1 MRILTVSDIHGHF
14 SVFKLETLPT
24 IDLVLIAG
32 DLTTYGFYASGQA
45 QTQAIREIDDARAW
59 FKALSQRCQKI
70 YWVQG
75 NHDRGIPDSFLDP
88 FAVNIRD
95 QSVNVEC
102 NGVDFSLRGVSLT
115 CAFDRPYMVKDWAY
129 TTADPN
135 EDAKAFDFGYHDII
149 VSHCPPLNCLDQIKS
164 GKHIGSPALR
174 SHILKHQPVL
184 VLCGHVHEAAGLEK
198 IGRTL
203 VVNSAGRGEIMT
215 LAEVEKEA
223 ERGPKDR

>member
-1 MRILTVSDIHGHF
+1 LVQGAQS
-14 SVFKLETLPT
+14 TLP
-24 IDLVLIAG
+24 
-32 DLTTYGFYASGQA
+32 
-45 QTQAIREIDDARAW
+45 
-59 FKALSQRCQKI
+59 KI

-75 NHDRGIPDSFLDP
+75 NHDRGISDSFLDP

-129 TTADPN
+129 TTADPS
-135 EDAKAFDFGYHDII
+135 EDAKAFDFGYHDVI
-149 VSHCPPLNCLDQIKS
+149 VSHCPPLDCLDQTKS

-174 SHILKHQPVL
+174 SHILEHQPVL
-184 VLCGHVHEAAGLEK
+184 VLCGHVHEAAVLEK

-215 LAEVEKEA
+215 LSEVGKEA
-223 ERGPKDR
+223 ARNPTGR